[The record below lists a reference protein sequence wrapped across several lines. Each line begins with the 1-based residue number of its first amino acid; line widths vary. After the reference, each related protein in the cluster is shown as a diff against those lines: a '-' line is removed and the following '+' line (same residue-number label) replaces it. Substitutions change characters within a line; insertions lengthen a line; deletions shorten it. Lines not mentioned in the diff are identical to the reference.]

1 MKEKFCLIKAIEAT
15 PLQLATI
22 RSLLSNL
29 VYIEID
35 NNFIVSCSKS
45 FKDSVSKNMRDQ
57 GINFILIYVNV
68 KTGCDVFANGLNDN
82 DRAKIKNI
90 VLDNN

>member
-15 PLQLATI
+15 ALQLATI
-22 RSLLSNL
+22 RSFLSSL

-45 FKDSVSKNMRDQ
+45 FKESVSKSMKDE
-57 GINFILIYVNV
+57 GINFILIYVNL
-68 KTGCDVFANGLNDN
+68 KTGCDVFANGIND
-82 DRAKIKNI
+82 DDKTQIKNI
-90 VLDNN
+90 VLDK